1 MKTKRFLRYFL
12 LSVLLL
18 GSGSIALDRL
28 RQPVAAPISPLRAR
42 FSGREVILW
51 PMQNPFPL
59 RENSSAF
66 SGLTKPKPFRVP
78 VLLYHYVEV
87 VTDERDTLRKS
98 MSVNPVTFENQL
110 IALKAAGYHFL
121 KPADFTRALTN
132 EIELP
137 EKSVV
142 LTFDDGYRDF
152 YTVVYPVLK
161 RQNVTAINYLVAD
174 FIGKNVNYMT
184 EAQIKEIVADGL
196 VGIGSHTLEHP
207 DLTLLSPDKAK
218 TEITESKSRLEQ
230 RFGVKIDDFAYPG
243 GYNNEAVQKLVKEAG
258 YLTAV
263 ATQLGVT
270 DEKANLFH
278 LPRVRV
284 GGLPGSEI
292 VGYLEKKLK

>member
-1 MKTKRFLRYFL
+1 MRYKKFFLYF
-12 LSVLLL
+12 
-18 GSGSIALDRL
+18 
-28 RQPVAAPISPLRAR
+28 PISILAIAAGLITFDRVTNRVTTPVSPLVAGY
-42 FSGREVILW
+42 SGRNFVLW

-66 SGLTKPKPFRVP
+66 ADLTKPKPFRVP

-121 KPADFTRALTN
+121 KPADLARAAKG

-137 EKSVV
+137 DKPVV

-161 RQNVTAINYLVAD
+161 RQDVPVVNYVVAD

-184 EAQIKEIVADGL
+184 EGEIKEVIIGGL
-196 VGIGSHTLEHP
+196 VEIGSHTLEHP
-207 DLTLLSPDKAK
+207 NLNLLPLEKAK
-218 TEITESKSRLEQ
+218 TEITESKSRLEK
-230 RFGVKIDDFAYPG
+230 RFGVKINAFAYPG
-243 GYNNEAVQKLVKEAG
+243 GFNNEAVQKLVKEAG
-258 YLTAV
+258 YSTAV
-263 ATQLGVT
+263 ATQLGIA

-292 VGYLEKKLK
+292 VGYLEKRLK